1 MINAFIVRAALVLA
15 QEVPDGPARPPG
27 PLGQK
32 MNDLVGYTKYVGFGL
47 CVIGLI
53 AAGGMMALAHRRG
66 EVGVESAG
74 GVLKV
79 LVGVAVISGAAGL
92 VGLFV

>member
-1 MINAFIVRAALVLA
+1 MMNALTVQLGVVLA
-15 QEVPDGPARPPG
+15 QAVPDGPAKPPG
-27 PLGQK
+27 PLAPK
-32 MNDLVGYTKYVGFGL
+32 MNDLVSYAKYVGFGL

-66 EVGVESAG
+66 EVGVESAA